1 MMKREIVPN
10 LKGGA
15 AEARTRRKRAFVAL
29 SLMFAVL
36 ACSEAWA
43 RSPLEH
49 AERSEAAL
57 AEAVLEALSRR
68 DTVALQGFLVSR
80 GEYEGLLWPEMPDK
94 EYTPFDFVWSLNQA
108 NTRKG
113 LGQLLNVYGGLKLE
127 VVSVRFTE
135 APETYGSFRLHQ
147 GVEVTVRQKE
157 TGDVGI
163 LGSFDVLV
171 EYGGAWKLLN
181 YDEI

>member
-1 MMKREIVPN
+1 
-10 LKGGA
+10 
-15 AEARTRRKRAFVAL
+15 
-29 SLMFAVL
+29 VL